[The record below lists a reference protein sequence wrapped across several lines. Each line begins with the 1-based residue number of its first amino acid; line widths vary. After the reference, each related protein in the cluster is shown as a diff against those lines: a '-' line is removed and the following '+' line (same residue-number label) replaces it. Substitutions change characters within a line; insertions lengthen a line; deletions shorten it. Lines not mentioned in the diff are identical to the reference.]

1 MAREGGLGHVRGD
14 RAARPGMFAAY
25 AASSTPELVSTET
38 TASTSQPASSGPFGA
53 KREILRFERV
63 RGGPERTRTAC
74 QARSHIEP
82 VSETSQTARFV
93 GLEPVSSCPLESRRE
108 TEFFELETK
117 WRKPGLAVQGQDQRL
132 ISNGQGPPFR
142 HYSSVSRKILEWWDW
157 VADRRG
163 LSCQAPSQRQLPK

>member
-1 MAREGGLGHVRGD
+1 M
-14 RAARPGMFAAY
+14 
-25 AASSTPELVSTET
+25 
-38 TASTSQPASSGPFGA
+38 
-53 KREILRFERV
+53 

-108 TEFFELETK
+108 TEFFELQTK
-117 WRKPGLAVQGQDQRL
+117 WRKPGLAVQGQDERL

-142 HYSSVSRKILEWWDW
+142 HYSAVSRKYRNCGTGWWTGEDSRP
-157 VADRRG
+157 RRPVRDN
-163 LSCQAPSQRQLPK
+163 CRTPP